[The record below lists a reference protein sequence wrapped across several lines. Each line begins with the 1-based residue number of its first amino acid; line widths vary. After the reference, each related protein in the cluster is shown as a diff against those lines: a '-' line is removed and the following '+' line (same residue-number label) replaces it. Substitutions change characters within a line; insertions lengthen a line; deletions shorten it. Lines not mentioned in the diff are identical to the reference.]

1 MAVFGY
7 GRVSTAEQT
16 ADNQR
21 HEIERAGY
29 AVEYWFAD
37 TVSGKAHAAQ
47 RKQFSILLGKL
58 RGRDT
63 LVVSKLDRLGRD
75 APNVLATI
83 KDMAALGVEVVVLQL
98 GKLDVTSPAGKLMLA
113 MLAAVAEMERDLIV
127 ERTQA
132 GLVRA
137 KSEGKILGRKPKT
150 SPEQRVLIVEGYK
163 EKESISALARRFG
176 VSRSTV
182 LTIVSPRAKPTFH
195 APSLRDLAGCSEVGT
210 LFDTDDPRRLE
221 DCHRYEIYNAD

>member
-21 HEIERAGY
+21 LEIQRAGY

-37 TVSGKAHAAQ
+37 VVSGKAHAAQ
-47 RKQFSILLGKL
+47 RKRFGDMLAKL
-58 RGRDT
+58 RKKDT
-63 LVVSKLDRLGRD
+63 VVVSKLDRLGRD
-75 APNVLATI
+75 APDVLATI
-83 KDMAALGVEVVVLQL
+83 KALASLHVEIVVLQL
-98 GKLDVTSPAGKLMLA
+98 GRLDLTSPAGKLMLA

-132 GLVRA
+132 GLARA
-137 KSEGKILGRKPKT
+137 KAEGKILGRRPKT
-150 SPEQRVLIVEGYK
+150 TPEQRKAMMEGYASK
-163 EKESISALARRFG
+163 QSVSALAKLFG

-182 LTIVSPRAKPTFH
+182 LTIVKPRE
-195 APSLRDLAGCSEVGT
+195 EVEPRTITT
-210 LFDTDDPRRLE
+210 L
-221 DCHRYEIYNAD
+221 

>member
-21 HEIERAGY
+21 LEIERAGY

-47 RKQFSILLGKL
+47 RKQFSDMLAKL
-58 RGRDT
+58 RKKDT
-63 LVVSKLDRLGRD
+63 VVVSKLDRLGRD
-75 APNVLATI
+75 APDVLATV
-83 KDMAALGVEVVVLQL
+83 KTLAGLGVEVVVLQL
-98 GKLDVTSPAGKLMLA
+98 GKLDLTSTAGKLMLT

-132 GLVRA
+132 GLARA
-137 KSEGKILGRKPKT
+137 KAEGKMLGRPPKT
-150 SPEQRVLIVEGYK
+150 TPAQRQAIVQGYEAK
-163 EKESISALARRFG
+163 QSVSALARLHD

-182 LTIVSPRAKPTFH
+182 LAIVK
-195 APSLRDLAGCSEVGT
+195 APA
-210 LFDTDDPRRLE
+210 
-221 DCHRYEIYNAD
+221 